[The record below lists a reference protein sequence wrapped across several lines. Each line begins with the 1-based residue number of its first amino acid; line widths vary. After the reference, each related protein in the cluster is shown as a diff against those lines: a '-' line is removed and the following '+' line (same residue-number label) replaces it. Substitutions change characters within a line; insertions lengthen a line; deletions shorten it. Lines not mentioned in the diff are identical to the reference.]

1 MYKKVKL
8 IHKNQ
13 KLRSN
18 SSNSI
23 SSNDSYDLIQT
34 NTKKKAL
41 QKTHNIITFNP
52 PYNSSWFET
61 ESNNNS
67 KNNSNSK
74 ISIKNYIKTLF
85 NICKIHL

>member
-1 MYKKVKL
+1 MYKNKKVNL
-8 IHKNQ
+8 KNQ

-34 NTKKKAL
+34 NTKNKAL

-52 PYNSSWFET
+52 P
-61 ESNNNS
+61 
-67 KNNSNSK
+67 
-74 ISIKNYIKTLF
+74 
-85 NICKIHL
+85 